1 MVGTQARPRS
11 YLLGVLRAGS
21 ARLEQASVAGSASSK
36 PGWWGPSPGTWVQQL
51 GWGPRLAVSNELPGD
66 VDQPACG
73 AQ

>member
-1 MVGTQARPRS
+1 MPTPWAYREQEVQGR
-11 YLLGVLRAGS
+11 
-21 ARLEQASVAGSASSK
+21 EQASIAGSASSK